1 MTGRQ
6 LRELEP
12 GERVRWC
19 GHGPEC
25 GTVIA
30 NGRTLLVEWDSGQ
43 RTEHPHFYPELFD
56 YAPTLVDQVRR

>member
-1 MTGRQ
+1 MTRRQ

-30 NGRTLLVEWDSGQ
+30 NGHTLIVEWDSGQ
-43 RTEHPHFYPELFD
+43 RTEHIHAYPELFAL
-56 YAPTLVDQVRR
+56 APTAVDQVVR